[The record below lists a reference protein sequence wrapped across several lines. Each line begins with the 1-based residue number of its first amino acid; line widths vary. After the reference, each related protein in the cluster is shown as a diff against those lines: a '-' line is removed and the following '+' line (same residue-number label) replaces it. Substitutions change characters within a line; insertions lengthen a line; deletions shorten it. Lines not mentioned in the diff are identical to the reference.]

1 MDPQQRLFLQTAW
14 HALEHAGYA
23 PLTTAPR
30 NTAVFASCGIDGYL
44 VHHLDGGGLKS
55 PLDPGALFLTEVGNE
70 KDYIATRVSYQLD
83 LQGPS
88 FTISSACSSGLVA
101 IARAA
106 SELLM
111 NPNCDMAVAGA
122 ASLTFPNLG
131 YKYSEGLVSS
141 SDGKVRPFDSNASGT
156 LFGDAVGAVVLKP
169 LAHAI
174 EDGDTI
180 YSVVSGQAITNDG
193 QHKAAFS
200 APNASAQVHSYMCW
214 CVLV

>member
-1 MDPQQRLFLQTAW
+1 MAE
-14 HALEHAGYA
+14 AA
-23 PLTTAPR
+23 
-30 NTAVFASCGIDGYL
+30 AVVYGRHGHS
-44 VHHLDGGGLKS
+44 
-55 PLDPGALFLTEVGNE
+55 
-70 KDYIATRVSYQLD
+70 
-83 LQGPS
+83 
-88 FTISSACSSGLVA
+88 
-101 IARAA
+101 
-106 SELLM
+106 
-111 NPNCDMAVAGA
+111 CDMAVAGA

-200 APNASAQVHSYMCW
+200 SPNASAQVHSYMRW